1 MGRKKEKTDEE
12 ILQAARECFIKH
24 GPAVATGVIAREL
37 GVSQATLFNRFHTK
51 RELMFAALK
60 PSSDNRF
67 FEILDS
73 PPDDRSVKDQLVEIG
88 HEAFS
93 YFTETDPRL
102 AVLSA
107 AGMTDEQLRECYT
120 ESPTVMSRRRLS
132 NWLEIAKQNR
142 RVRDVDTK
150 SFATAYIGAVR
161 CGASENVDIH
171 SSSSSNGHTGN
182 GAMDNG
188 GQVSAAGSYGSN
200 NGGGMNMNADAG
212 AGADG
217 QPAYGANGGRMTN
230 HAEIAGNSTS
240 VAPAT
245 LSTARV
251 DSQDSDAFIENT
263 VALFWPALDPSNNR
277 AVN

>member
-60 PSSDNRF
+60 PSSNNRF

-73 PPDDRSVKDQLVEIG
+73 PPDDRPVKEQLVEIG
-88 HEAFS
+88 NEAFS

-102 AVLSA
+102 AVLTA
-107 AGMTDEQLRECYT
+107 AGMTDEQLRECYA
-120 ESPTVMSRRRLS
+120 ESPTALSRRRLS
-132 NWLEIAKQNR
+132 NWLEIAKQNQ

-161 CGASENVDIH
+161 CGASENSDIH
-171 SSSSSNGHTGN
+171 
-182 GAMDNG
+182 
-188 GQVSAAGSYGSN
+188 
-200 NGGGMNMNADAG
+200 
-212 AGADG
+212 
-217 QPAYGANGGRMTN
+217 AN
-230 HAEIAGNSTS
+230 EEQ
-240 VAPAT
+240 APAHSAMHPAMHNNT
-245 LSTARV
+245 GEMQSMYEQNNTHAVKPANETRA
-251 DSQDSDAFIENT
+251 SDEFIENT
-263 VALFWPALDPSNNR
+263 VALFWPALDPASKLAN
-277 AVN
+277 A

>member
-73 PPDDRSVKDQLVEIG
+73 PPDDRPVKEQLVEIG

-171 SSSSSNGHTGN
+171 SAAGAPAGVSGGQSSEAGASTQFRTGN
-182 GAMDNG
+182 GIGEAG
-188 GQVSAAGSYGSN
+188 HSGFSAN
-200 NGGGMNMNADAG
+200 
-212 AGADG
+212 
-217 QPAYGANGGRMTN
+217 PATTGVHAN
-230 HAEIAGNSTS
+230 HAEVGNSPSGLAANALATS
-240 VAPAT
+240 QLNSDA
-245 LSTARV
+245 
-251 DSQDSDAFIENT
+251 SDAFIENT
-263 VALFWPALDPSNNR
+263 VALFWPALDPTNSQAIN
-277 AVN
+277 

>member
-12 ILQAARECFIKH
+12 ILQAARDCFIKH

-73 PPDDRSVKDQLVEIG
+73 PPDDRPVKDQLVEIG

-120 ESPTVMSRRRLS
+120 ESPTIMSRRRLS

-171 SSSSSNGHTGN
+171 SATNGKAELSNSHSSDASASTQFRASNGLGESGHSSF
-182 GAMDNG
+182 
-188 GQVSAAGSYGSN
+188 SANPSAPGVH
-200 NGGGMNMNADAG
+200 A
-212 AGADG
+212 
-217 QPAYGANGGRMTN
+217 N
-230 HAEIAGNSTS
+230 HAEVGG
-240 VAPAT
+240 APSG
-245 LSTARV
+245 LTANALAS
-251 DSQDSDAFIENT
+251 SQLDTDASDAFIENT
-263 VALFWPALDPSNNR
+263 VALFWPALDPTNSQ